1 MLRQCYTKDTP
12 PAHKLRSVL
21 TGYARPKGLTTYD
34 QELTTY
40 AIGSGFTPTKAQES
54 RPQAHNLR
62 SGAHRPRSCHGFIVD
77 VQEPTDHNALL
88 NSWSASPPTR
98 PLRHRWFGR
107 QQPQQVFFD
116 FTKHRLW
123 HRHYRNLLQVS
134 CITWNRF
141 FPSIEPC
148 LCFLPPGEEPSGR
161 SGEALAGHGDQQD
174 GQPMVLQGWD
184 RFRLGAKNK
193 DSTSIITQVKSL
205 RTETAQSCHCTD
217 SSKMMTKKCS
227 K

>member
-1 MLRQCYTKDTP
+1 MIYAQRLQVTSRIRQRYANTTPAIRQCHASATPTLRQCSASATSVLRQCYTKDTP

-54 RPQAHNLR
+54 RPQAHNLH
-62 SGAHRPRSCHGFIVD
+62 SGAHRPRSCHKFIVD
-77 VQEPTDHNALL
+77 VQEPTVLL

-98 PLRHRWFGR
+98 PLRHRRFGR

-116 FTKHRLW
+116 FTK

-148 LCFLPPGEEPSGR
+148 LCFLPPGEEKRR
-161 SGEALAGHGDQQD
+161 SPGGTWRPTRWPTNGSS
-174 GQPMVLQGWD
+174 
-184 RFRLGAKNK
+184 RLG
-193 DSTSIITQVKSL
+193 L
-205 RTETAQSCHCTD
+205 L
-217 SSKMMTKKCS
+217 
-227 K
+227 

>member
-1 MLRQCYTKDTP
+1 MQAAWPEELHGLQSTPKDSQSAPYYELMIYAQRLQVTSRIRQRYANTTPAIRQCHASATPTLSQCSASAASVLRQCYAKDTP

-88 NSWSASPPTR
+88 NSWLASPPTR
-98 PLRHRWFGR
+98 PLRPLVW
-107 QQPQQVFFD
+107 
-116 FTKHRLW
+116 
-123 HRHYRNLLQVS
+123 
-134 CITWNRF
+134 
-141 FPSIEPC
+141 
-148 LCFLPPGEEPSGR
+148 PP
-161 SGEALAGHGDQQD
+161 AT
-174 GQPMVLQGWD
+174 
-184 RFRLGAKNK
+184 
-193 DSTSIITQVKSL
+193 STSFL
-205 RTETAQSCHCTD
+205 RLHEASPLASPLPQFAPGLMYH
-217 SSKMMTKKCS
+217 ME
-227 K
+227 